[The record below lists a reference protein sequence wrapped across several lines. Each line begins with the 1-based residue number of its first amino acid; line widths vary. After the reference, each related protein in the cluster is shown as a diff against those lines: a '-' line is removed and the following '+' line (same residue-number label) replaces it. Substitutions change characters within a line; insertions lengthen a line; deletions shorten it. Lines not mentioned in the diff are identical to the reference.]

1 MIKVN
6 GQEIPQDAV
15 EFELNRLV
23 RFYAEHGVPEDK
35 VRAELP
41 MLKERAVQQAIGA
54 KLLFDEANRLDIPVP
69 EEEVDERI
77 EDMKEQAHGEEHFM
91 ELLKKRG
98 TNIVEFRNQI
108 RLGKRVDK
116 LVEKVTSDI
125 PEPTEEE
132 IVTHFNEHIEEYS
145 KGEQVRAQHILVSP
159 KTGSAE
165 DKLGAI
171 AKIRSIKDRIEAGA
185 DFATEAAAH
194 SDCPSGKQAG
204 GSLGWFGRGMM
215 VKEFDDAAFSLPV
228 GGLSD
233 IIETQFGFHI
243 IFKNDMEAPAAPS
256 LEEVSEQVRDFIRH
270 AKRGDALAAFV
281 DELRSKAKIEIA

>member
-132 IVTHFNEHIEEYS
+132 IETHFNEHLDEYS

>member
-69 EEEVDERI
+69 EEEVDARI

-132 IVTHFNEHIEEYS
+132 IETHFNEHLDEYS